1 MVQEE
6 KASYHKHNEILQT
19 STIKRSTVKQGVFL
33 KRERRIRSCKI
44 QRNGKLQ
51 DFTLK
56 FGVAS
61 CEVNLVL

>member
-6 KASYHKHNEILQT
+6 KASYHKHNKILQT
-19 STIKRSTVKQGVFL
+19 STIKRSTIKQGVFL
-33 KRERRIRSCKI
+33 KRERRIRSCKF

-51 DFTLK
+51 VFTLK

-61 CEVNLVL
+61 YEVNLEL